1 MWIPDETL
9 ERVRSQA
16 NIVDVVSQF
25 VQLKKQ
31 GKNLFGYCP
40 FHDERTP
47 SFSVREEKQ
56 LFHCFSCGRGGNV
69 FTFLMELEGLS
80 FPEAV
85 LKVAELADVEIDPA
99 IQAQQQQQKP
109 AADTKQGKLLNLY
122 EWTSEFYHHILLN
135 TTTGEEALNYLLERG
150 LTRET
155 IKQFRLGYSPPQR
168 VALKQYLSGK
178 ADYEDNLLKESGLFS
193 DRSDNELLD
202 RFSNRIIFPIRN
214 RQGQIIAFSGR
225 KFLEGEGEQ
234 AHIPKYLNSPE
245 TSLFNKSTVLFNYD
259 SARSSIRREGMVILF
274 EGFMDVISAWQAG
287 VKNGVASMGT
297 SLTEEQIH
305 LLDKVTDSIVVAYD
319 GDTPGME
326 AAKRATDFLTEKS
339 HFTVEVVLFPDKSD
353 PDDFIKNKGPEAFK
367 ELLAHGRETL
377 IGFLMRY
384 HRLSLN
390 LNNESDQLTYIEQIL
405 KEMIRVPSAIE
416 REMYFQQL
424 AEEFGLPIDTLKEQ
438 FHQYLQ
444 AFQRKRTQERKQ
456 EFDTQKQEAPVIP
469 QVRKQVRSLTPLE
482 KAERLLL
489 YRLFH
494 HPEILVKLHSQPEPF
509 QFANE
514 DSQLLFMLFESYAA
528 EASEPR
534 VDGFIDYIKERELK
548 EKVTE
553 IELMSVSEE
562 FSDEEVDDCIKRINQ
577 ASLYHQLEDS
587 KKAMQEASRTGDL
600 DTQRTLMMEIV
611 KLTRQLKNN

>member
-9 ERVRSQA
+9 ERVRSQV

-85 LKVAELADVEIDPA
+85 LKVAELAAVEIDPA

-178 ADYEDNLLKESGLFS
+178 ADYENALLKESGLFS
-193 DRSDNELLD
+193 DRSDDELLD

-234 AHIPKYLNSPE
+234 ANIPKYLNSPE
-245 TSLFNKSTVLFNYD
+245 TALFNKSTILFNYD
-259 SARSSIRREGMVILF
+259 SARDRKS
-274 EGFMDVISAWQAG
+274 
-287 VKNGVASMGT
+287 
-297 SLTEEQIH
+297 
-305 LLDKVTDSIVVAYD
+305 VV
-319 GDTPGME
+319 
-326 AAKRATDFLTEKS
+326 
-339 HFTVEVVLFPDKSD
+339 
-353 PDDFIKNKGPEAFK
+353 
-367 ELLAHGRETL
+367 
-377 IGFLMRY
+377 
-384 HRLSLN
+384 
-390 LNNESDQLTYIEQIL
+390 
-405 KEMIRVPSAIE
+405 
-416 REMYFQQL
+416 
-424 AEEFGLPIDTLKEQ
+424 
-438 FHQYLQ
+438 
-444 AFQRKRTQERKQ
+444 
-456 EFDTQKQEAPVIP
+456 
-469 QVRKQVRSLTPLE
+469 
-482 KAERLLL
+482 
-489 YRLFH
+489 
-494 HPEILVKLHSQPEPF
+494 
-509 QFANE
+509 
-514 DSQLLFMLFESYAA
+514 
-528 EASEPR
+528 
-534 VDGFIDYIKERELK
+534 
-548 EKVTE
+548 
-553 IELMSVSEE
+553 
-562 FSDEEVDDCIKRINQ
+562 
-577 ASLYHQLEDS
+577 
-587 KKAMQEASRTGDL
+587 
-600 DTQRTLMMEIV
+600 
-611 KLTRQLKNN
+611 

>member
-9 ERVRSQA
+9 ERVRSQV

-85 LKVAELADVEIDPA
+85 LKVAELAAVEIDPA

-178 ADYEDNLLKESGLFS
+178 ADYENALLKESGLFS
-193 DRSDNELLD
+193 DRSDDELLD

-234 AHIPKYLNSPE
+234 ANIPKYLNSPE
-245 TSLFNKSTVLFNYD
+245 TALFNKSTVLFNYD

-305 LLDKVTDSIVVAYD
+305 LLDKVTDSIVIAYD

-339 HFTVEVVLFPDKSD
+339 HFAVEVVLFPEKSD
-353 PDDFIKNKGPEAFK
+353 PDDYIKNKGPEAFK

-424 AEEFGLPIDTLKEQ
+424 AEEFQLPIDTLKEQ

-469 QVRKQVRSLTPLE
+469 QVRKQVRSLNPLE

-494 HPEILVKLHSQPEPF
+494 HPEILGKLHSQPEPF

-528 EASEPR
+528 EATEPR

-562 FSDEEVDDCIKRINQ
+562 FNDEEVEDCIKRINQ